1 LSSSEQVSRR
11 LLGFI
16 VIMLWVVRF
25 SILTFL
31 TLESRMNTGFA
42 RKSRGNV
49 ILLIK
54 NILYNNTHVL
64 NFSCATPA
72 RRLVLVELYLKN
84 AITF

>member
-1 LSSSEQVSRR
+1 MSSSEQVSRR

-25 SILTFL
+25 LISRFL
-31 TLESRMNTGFA
+31 TLESRVVTGFA
-42 RKSRGNV
+42 RKSEGNV
-49 ILLIK
+49 ILLLK